1 MTKTT
6 ITWLLFFLFIN
17 ITNTFAKEHIHIPK
31 QFNIYEQ
38 KGNQIPNF
46 TISSENSTLALVYQK
61 WENKYI
67 SYSLYCP
74 LGHQIAYASTP
85 NYLHHNM
92 IEIKDEKH
100 AILGTLEKISGT
112 FKTNYYLY
120 ANLSRT
126 PLLIIRMSALQNEFD
141 ILEPENKNIMIKLN
155 RPIKKSTLV
164 WSVSVTNPI
173 LLTQKK
179 IDSRLLLTSLVLLIG
194 IQNQEFNS

>member
-1 MTKTT
+1 MTKIT
-6 ITWLLFFLFIN
+6 ITWLLFFSCIS

-46 TISSENSTLALVYQK
+46 VISAENSTLAVVYQK
-61 WENKYI
+61 LENKYT

-74 LGHQIAYASTP
+74 LGHQIANTSTP
-85 NYLHHNM
+85 IVLPQKVF
-92 IEIKDEKH
+92 EIKDEQN
-100 AILGTLEKISGT
+100 AILGTLEKISGP
-112 FKTNYYLY
+112 FKTYYYLY
-120 ANLSRT
+120 LNLSRT
-126 PLLIIRMSALQNEFD
+126 PILIIRMSSLQNEFD

-155 RPIKKSTLV
+155 RPIKKSSLA
-164 WSVSVTNPI
+164 WSVSVTNPL